1 MQGHIHKRVRIDRNG
16 KEAVR
21 WYVVLDLG
29 YSDDGRRRQ
38 KWHGGFRTRRE
49 AEATRAQLVTDMNTG
64 SYVMP
69 GRLTLAEWIRD
80 SWLPMTEPRVK
91 PTTFHSYRRNLELHV
106 LPTLGQKPLQQLT
119 PPMLT
124 TLYGQLARDT
134 DKRNGLSAKTI
145 SYIHATV
152 HKVLADAV
160 DAGLLGRN
168 VAAGAKPPRPARRA
182 VGGVNAWEP
191 NELARFLAYVKETR
205 LDAIWRLTA
214 MTGMRRGEVL
224 GLRWCDLDLDRA
236 RLSVRQAVVAV
247 GYEVVHSTPKS
258 HSARVIDLD
267 AKTVDQLRG
276 HRARQDAERAEWGSD
291 YQDQDLVVAKENGE
305 PIHPHTF
312 SQAFERLIEKAGL
325 RTIRLHDLRHT
336 HATLALKAGV
346 PVKVISERLG
356 HESPAFTLKQYAHVI
371 PGMQAEAAAQ
381 VAAISMVRPDP
392 FDIRLT
398 NGPNEK
404 SSGSP
409 GLFV

>member
-1 MQGHIHKRVRIDRNG
+1 MQGHIHKRVRIDRHG

-29 YSDDGRRRQ
+29 YGDDGRRRQ

-49 AEATRAQLVTDMNTG
+49 AEATRAQLVTDLNTG

-69 GRLTLAEWIRD
+69 GRMTLADWIRK

-91 PTTFHSYRRNLELHV
+91 PTTFYSYRRNLELHV

-124 TLYGQLARDT
+124 TLYGQLARDR
-134 DKRNGLSAKTI
+134 DERKGLRAKTI
-145 SYIHATV
+145 SYIHATL

-160 DAGLLGRN
+160 DAGLLGKN
-168 VAAGAKPPRPARRA
+168 VAAGAKAPRPAKRA
-182 VGGVNAWEP
+182 VGGINSWEP
-191 NELARFLAYVKETR
+191 DELARFLTHVKGTR
-205 LDAIWRLTA
+205 LEAIWRLTA

-224 GLRWCDLDLDRA
+224 GLRWCDVDLERA

-267 AKTVDQLRG
+267 AETVDQLRA
-276 HRARQDAERAEWGSD
+276 HRTRQEAEQDEWSDD
-291 YQDQDLVVAKENGE
+291 YQDHGLVVAKENGE

-381 VAAISMVRPDP
+381 VASLVDERRPD
-392 FDIRLT
+392 
-398 NGPNEK
+398 
-404 SSGSP
+404 
-409 GLFV
+409 V